1 MFFFNQKTA
10 YEMRISDWCS
20 DVCSSDLLSVKQA
33 MERFRAEY
41 GARIASVIH
50 LVAFFDFSGEDDPRY
65 DLVNVEGTRRLLRAL
80 QDFDVEQFVYSS
92 TMLVHAA
99 GRPGEPIN
107 EDQPIAPGWDYPRS
121 TAAAEEVIRAEH
133 GRIPSV
139 LLRLAGLDYQQPS
152 VPTHETPIAHI

>member
-80 QDFDVEQFVYSS
+80 QEFDVEQFVRSAERLVGKECVSRCRSRWAPYTLKKNRHS
-92 TMLVHAA
+92 TV
-99 GRPGEPIN
+99 
-107 EDQPIAPGWDYPRS
+107 
-121 TAAAEEVIRAEH
+121 
-133 GRIPSV
+133 
-139 LLRLAGLDYQQPS
+139 
-152 VPTHETPIAHI
+152 